1 MNIHEIEALLQA
13 GSKPSPTHN
22 EETGD
27 KDFEKILKSTLSEIN
42 KINKNTLSD
51 TNSTLLMHGDKVLS
65 LLDNYAQNLNN
76 PNKTLRDIEPLIGEI
91 EKEIT
96 FIETEATKDTY
107 KNDEELQNLLNEL
120 ALTANVN
127 IYKFY
132 RGDFS

>member
-22 EETGD
+22 KETGD
-27 KDFEKILKSTLSEIN
+27 KGFEKIFKSTLSE
-42 KINKNTLSD
+42 INKNTLSD

-65 LLDNYAQNLNN
+65 LLDNYAHNLNN
-76 PNKTLRDIEPLIGEI
+76 PNKTLREIEPLIGEI

-120 ALTANVN
+120 VLTANVN

>member
-22 EETGD
+22 KETGD
-27 KDFEKILKSTLSEIN
+27 KGFEKIFKSTLSEIN
-42 KINKNTLSD
+42 KNTLSD
-51 TNSTLLMHGDKVLS
+51 THSTLLMHGDKVLS
-65 LLDNYAQNLNN
+65 LLGNYAQNLNN

>member
-1 MNIHEIEALLQA
+1 MNIHEIEALLQT

>member
-13 GSKPSPTHN
+13 GSKPSQTHN
-22 EETGD
+22 KETGD
-27 KDFEKILKSTLSEIN
+27 KGFEKIFKSTLSE
-42 KINKNTLSD
+42 INKNTLSD